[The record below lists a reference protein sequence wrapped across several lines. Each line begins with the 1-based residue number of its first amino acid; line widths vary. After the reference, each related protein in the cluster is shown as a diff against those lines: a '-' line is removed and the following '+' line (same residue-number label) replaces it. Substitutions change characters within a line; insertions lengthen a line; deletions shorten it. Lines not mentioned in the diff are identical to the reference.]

1 MIQLTSRRAVRRQP
15 TGTLRFNIP
24 LATIGESHRTGKLT
38 HATRQAV
45 VGRRHD

>member
-24 LATIGESHRTGKLT
+24 LAAIGESHRTGKLT
-38 HATRQAV
+38 HAA
-45 VGRRHD
+45 RRAMVWRSDD